1 MATKFYLH
9 ATTSGLPSGTLPTD
23 EQSSLTPDA
32 NDFEGSRTTNR
43 LMNTTIG
50 VSQANLTNTSTA
62 DTNAHNYYVT
72 RFVSPVLWQGN
83 ISAQTWTV
91 EYAAKE
97 ANAAANFPRNGAG
110 VMYVN
115 CYIWKPS
122 DGTKVGTI
130 LDGNSN
136 ADGEEAGTTQTV
148 INFTFS
154 GAAVTGLTPGDA
166 VLVFEVWAQ
175 VTQGNGTARVQD
187 FYYDGTT
194 ENSTTNEAAFLSTP
208 EDLQFSNTP
217 QNMTI
222 VAAGGSG
229 TSTANTTQFL
239 SVVGEHNAPTATE
252 AEAEIVFRTAG
263 TLSRLGV
270 RLSTNGISGGT
281 TVFTLRKNGVDQ
293 SLTVSFG
300 ASATGYQ
307 EDLTHTVSVSAGDKI
322 CLKSVPGGAT
332 GTFLIRIISLG
343 FVATSGDAVQ
353 ILGNYQSNA
362 VAVASTTRYYPL
374 TGRFQNTSTEAS
386 TKVRQR
392 TAGTYAKLMIYVS
405 ANARTNNT
413 TFKSRKNGSDGNLSI
428 TIGAGATGVFEDTS
442 NSDTVVPGDDYNLA
456 TTLGT
461 GTESITYTVCKVE
474 FTSVVEMKGIL
485 ETANTGSSADIA
497 ANTTTYLPIGGSSI
511 NTTDTNAKRRI
522 RNGKILI
529 DNLHV
534 YVSTNTVT
542 ADSTV
547 TLRVNGVDTALA
559 VTITNATTG
568 LFVDTSD
575 VITAGAVDDIN
586 LKVVTGATGTSL
598 RIDSVTLYYRPAPI
612 DFNRTVSESSVSSSD
627 SINRVYGQTRRP
639 GVGSILLD
647 GSDDYVQ
654 CGNHSDLWSRAL
666 TKFSFSV
673 WVYTPTNNPSVDKYV
688 VSHGNSSVHGFRL
701 LWDDTTGKFQFLIKN
716 SGGSNIDAV
725 ANSTQVAGIWSN
737 YIAVYDNTLGS
748 QNLKLYRDKSVQTDT
763 GDLTESPNLS
773 DELTLGT
780 EVSAS
785 TPACNVKDFRFWKD
799 KALTQTEVD
808 DVVDNKS
815 SAPIPDYWLMMN
827 ECGGNPSDRVGGKTT
842 TLTNG
847 ATWHSEA
854 PAGFPSDWTI
864 SSESIN
870 RMTVSNRP
878 LSTETVTISENLQRV
893 RGAAVAIAT
902 QTVTVGESLLR
913 MLVSNR
919 SLPETTS
926 IGETLLR
933 MLSANRPLSTETT
946 TVGDNLT
953 RLLAVSRTL
962 STETVTIGESINRM
976 LAATRSLPETTNV
989 SEQLNRKLE
998 ATRTL
1003 PENTAVSDN
1012 LTRLLSANRALATE
1026 VTAVSDSL
1034 NRMVESIRSL
1044 PENVAVSDSLNR
1056 MLAASRILDTEVVT
1070 INETLQRMLA
1080 ATRTLQD
1087 TTSITEDL
1095 DTEFTSGGGGAT
1107 NYNRSITED
1116 TTISES
1122 LERMLEATRILNT
1135 ETTSISDDLNRML
1148 AANRAIASESTP
1160 IGEILQR
1167 LLAASRTLQDS
1178 VTTNETLQRL
1188 VNAFRTLQDNI
1199 TIDDSINRTYSGS
1212 RPIGENTSI
1221 IDSLTTRL
1229 SAFRTLIESIITSD
1243 SINRTYS
1250 ASRPIQEDVSII
1262 DSLSLRLSAFR
1273 TMIENVGITDLLEH
1287 LKQSVNNQNYI
1298 VNLIE
1303 NVLITDKIRTWLSP
1317 LKIFKSLK
1325 GNFRSE
1331 GVRTESQGRKMR
1343 PAGWFRSSFY
1353 TYERNRNPKRS
1364 SESEGQ

>member
-1 MATKFYLH
+1 LATKFYLH

-50 VSQANLTNTSTA
+50 VSQANLTNTSTG

-136 ADGEEAGTTQTV
+136 ADGEEAGTSQTV

-194 ENSTTNEAAFLSTP
+194 ENSTTNEAAFISTP
-208 EDLQFSNTP
+208 ENLLFNNTS

-229 TSTANTTQFL
+229 TSTANTTQFE

-252 AEAEIVFRTAG
+252 AEAEVVFRTAG
-263 TLSRLGV
+263 TLSKLGV
-270 RLSTNGISGGT
+270 RLSTNGITGN
-281 TVFTLRKNGVDQ
+281 TVFTVRKNGADTGM
-293 SLTVSFG
+293 TVTFG
-300 ASATGYQ
+300 SSVTGYQ
-307 EDLTHTVSVSAGDKI
+307 EDLTNTVSVSAGDKI

-332 GTFLIRIISLG
+332 GTFLIRIISLC

-362 VAVASTTRYYPL
+362 IAAASTTRYYPL
-374 TGRFQNTSTEAS
+374 NGRFANTSTEAS

-461 GTESITYTVCKVE
+461 GTESITYTVCKIE

-547 TLRVNGVDTALA
+547 TLMVNGVATTLVA
-559 VTITNATTG
+559 TITNATTG
-568 LFVDTSD
+568 LFVDTSH

-586 LKVVTGATGTSL
+586 LKVVTGASGTSL
-598 RIDSVTLYYRPAPI
+598 RIDSATLYYRPAPI
-612 DFNRTVSESSVSSSD
+612 DFNRTVSTETTTVSDTS
-627 SINRVYGQTRRP
+627 QPTRMLAATRKAGTGFSLIFD
-639 GVGSILLD
+639 GVNDAASLGDHTS
-647 GSDDYVQ
+647 
-654 CGNHSDLWSRAL
+654 LWSQGL
-666 TKFSFSV
+666 TKFAFAFWLLPTAGGDGFSRTV
-673 WVYTPTNNPSVDKYV
+673 FRHGTGNTAGDKVVYINDTNPTWIVFDVKDASNNLRQAISTALVLNRWN
-688 VSHGNSSVHGFRL
+688 H
-701 LWDDTTGKFQFLIKN
+701 II
-716 SGGSNIDAV
+716 GSY
-725 ANSTQVAGIWSN
+725 NSTLGN
-737 YIAVYDNTLGS
+737 DNVRIYVDSVLGATRG
-748 QNLKLYRDKSVQTDT
+748 NTTDT
-763 GDLTESPNLS
+763 ITRTGQAAELSAPSTDLAGNM
-773 DELTLGT
+773 
-780 EVSAS
+780 
-785 TPACNVKDFRFWKD
+785 KDFKWWTTR
-799 KALTQTEVD
+799 AINTSEAVQVYND
-808 DVVDNKS
+808 DGS
-815 SAPIPDYWLMMN
+815 FPFAPDYWLKMR
-827 ECGGNPSDRVGGKTT
+827 EGTGNPVDSVGAKTT
-842 TLTNG
+842 SLTG
-847 ATWHSEA
+847 GTTWSNLCPDPLIYE
-854 PAGFPSDWTI
+854 SSSI
-864 SSESIN
+864 SESLN

-893 RGAAVAIAT
+893 RGAAVVIAT
-902 QTVTVGESLLR
+902 Q
-913 MLVSNR
+913 
-919 SLPETTS
+919 
-926 IGETLLR
+926 
-933 MLSANRPLSTETT
+933 
-946 TVGDNLT
+946 
-953 RLLAVSRTL
+953 
-962 STETVTIGESINRM
+962 TVTIGESINRM
-976 LAATRSLPETTNV
+976 LAATRSLPETT
-989 SEQLNRKLE
+989 SSGESIARML
-998 ATRTL
+998 AASRTL
-1003 PENTAVSDN
+1003 PETTAVSDN
-1012 LTRLLSANRALATE
+1012 LTRLLSANRALTTE

-1034 NRMVESIRSL
+1034 NRLVASTRTL

-1056 MLAASRILDTEVVT
+1056 MLAATRTLATETVT

-1095 DTEFTSGGGGAT
+1095 DTEFTPGGGGPT

-1122 LERMLEATRILNT
+1122 LLRMLEATRILNT

-1160 IGEILQR
+1160 VGEILNT

-1199 TIDDSINRTYSGS
+1199 TIGDSINRTYSGS
-1212 RPIGENTSI
+1212 RPIAENTSI
-1221 IDSLTTRL
+1221 IDSLSRKL
-1229 SAFRTLIESIITSD
+1229 DSFRTLIESIITSD

-1331 GVRTESQGRKMR
+1331 GIRTESQGRKMR

-1353 TYERNRNPKRS
+1353 TYERNRNPKTDT
-1364 SESEGQ
+1364 ESEGQ